1 MGNLS
6 RGIRIQ
12 IWSISQHAAKAS
24 DIDSLLT
31 MEHCSHLLLQLRGIL
46 PLIECGNRDISQLFN
61 FTVSESR
68 SLSPEQQST
77 YQFARA
83 HTTPQAISRSI
94 VLQP

>member
-61 FTVSESR
+61 FTVSDENQILCS
-68 SLSPEQQST
+68 S
-77 YQFARA
+77 
-83 HTTPQAISRSI
+83 
-94 VLQP
+94 